1 MSKDMWVSHSDALDM
16 AKILKNPSTS
26 GHAPWQYTNFAP
38 YLKKIGGETE
48 TNKKSKIMVSS
59 SSSP

>member
-16 AKILKNPSTS
+16 AKFFKNPSTS

-48 TNKKSKIMVSS
+48 TKKCKIMVSS